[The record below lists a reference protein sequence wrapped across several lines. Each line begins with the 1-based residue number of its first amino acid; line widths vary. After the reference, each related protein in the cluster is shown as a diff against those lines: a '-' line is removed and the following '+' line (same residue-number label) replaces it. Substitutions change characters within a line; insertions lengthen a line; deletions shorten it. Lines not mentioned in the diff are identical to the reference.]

1 MSLAGTR
8 EALGLTAAKPA
19 IPFFLGSLIKDHE
32 KPSATVVQ
40 GAGEKTV
47 SFDFG
52 EELDS
57 PKFLDEH
64 PAVTAAGAMPA
75 SREQD
80 SEDLHLLEISD
91 EEIDLL
97 IEEGETGGTGGPGG
111 AGDAGNFIPEFDAS
125 SLPGL
130 SKAGESP
137 KQAVPVGAPDAA
149 PDAAPNDEALQIELS
164 DKDLEALLTEL
175 EHSSSATAKKAPDP
189 KPGPGS
195 EEAE

>member
-1 MSLAGTR
+1 MTRETTLSTIRRSLGRPAGT
-8 EALGLTAAKPA
+8 P
-19 IPFFLGSLIKDHE
+19 IPPRPPIL
-32 KPSATVVQ
+32 PPRQ
-40 GAGEKTV
+40 PGA
-47 SFDFG
+47 
-52 EELDS
+52 
-57 PKFLDEH
+57 P
-64 PAVTAAGAMPA
+64 
-75 SREQD
+75 
-80 SEDLHLLEISD
+80 D

-130 SKAGESP
+130 SKADASP
-137 KQAVPVGAPDAA
+137 KQAVPVGSPDAA
-149 PDAAPNDEALQIELS
+149 PDAASNDEPLQIELS